1 MNTKERVLITLAL
14 LLTIGHGVWAD
25 GMASNKRGDVNGDGS
40 VTVVDVTFLVDYILG
55 NENDGFV
62 IENADVTKDGQITVT
77 DVTALV
83 DIILNNVV
91 PGSDVDLDF
100 DSFDSTDEAL
110 SNGTDGLWDDSPDL
124 NENK

>member
-1 MNTKERVLITLAL
+1 MNTKQRIIITLGL
-14 LLTIGHGVWAD
+14 LLTIVHGVWAD
-25 GMASNKRGDVNGDGS
+25 GVASNKKGDVNGDGS
-40 VTVVDVTFLVDYILG
+40 VTVVDVTLLVDYILG
-55 NENDGFV
+55 KENDEFV
-62 IENADVTKDGQITVT
+62 IGNADVTKDGQVTVT

-100 DSFDSTDEAL
+100 DSFDSTGEAL
-110 SNGTDGLWDDSPDL
+110 SNGTDGLWDNGPEL